1 MYTVVQQITPV
12 PLQAPRGHLSRKQC
26 LVWCTCASSSALPGE
41 LPQEHLSMLS
51 LGNAKNDPN
60 DGESVVPYPCVTK
73 YLPEKVLHTMAH
85 HGESE
90 LQKNKPS
97 THQTCPPSL
106 QKCTLPIL
114 SYPGP
119 CAMDSKDSTCP
130 AQFRRMPGFCGK
142 FLPLQAQSNS
152 RTFPVTEQLPVAPGI
167 TRKLGSCTNV
177 TRASLRT

>member
-12 PLQAPRGHLSRKQC
+12 PSQAPRGHLSRKQC

-106 QKCTLPIL
+106 QKCTPPHPELPWLLCYGLQGFHL
-114 SYPGP
+114 SRAIPQD
-119 CAMDSKDSTCP
+119 A
-130 AQFRRMPGFCGK
+130 R
-142 FLPLQAQSNS
+142 FLWEVSPTASAKQLQDLPSD
-152 RTFPVTEQLPVAPGI
+152 RTAT
-167 TRKLGSCTNV
+167 S
-177 TRASLRT
+177 SSWHY